1 MSADSVYNVTQAVRD
16 RLVAALAT
24 IGEMGNVFVGPLD
37 DPDARGATLILFLYR
52 MAPNASLRNREHRVI
67 SRNPPQAVDVYTNS
81 LPLELH
87 YLITVGTR
95 DATVDDPLLKY
106 LGAAIQALN
115 NEPELNGQR
124 VGHEPVHLSFEPL
137 STEEMSRIWTLFPTA
152 NYRTSVGY
160 MATPVWI
167 DPPRPEPESARV
179 VEDELVA
186 GHQAREVEDA

>member
-1 MSADSVYNVTQAVRD
+1 MV
-16 RLVAALAT
+16 
-24 IGEMGNVFVGPLD
+24 
-37 DPDARGATLILFLYR
+37 
-52 MAPNASLRNREHRVI
+52 PNASLRNREHRVV
-67 SRNPPQAVDVYTNS
+67 SRNPPPAVDIYTNS

-137 STEEMSRIWTLFPTA
+137 STEEMSRVWTLFPTA

-167 DPPRPEPESARV
+167 DPPKPESGNTRV
-179 VEDELVA
+179 VEDRLDA
-186 GHQAREVEDA
+186 GQKALEAENA